1 MRASLVPFEWVKLEL
16 LPGAFNASL
25 FEGVVEAV
33 KESGI
38 VLTTLAQLG
47 NTVTQ
52 QRHMFELNRVCAAD
66 IPERGEFHTWDQ
78 YVERRIEV
86 PSFDPE
92 GVVVALDDHR
102 WVGMSATSYRGGNS
116 YAFGDMTGVL
126 RSHRGHQLALAMK
139 VRGMAWATADGTRTV
154 RTVHHPANA
163 PIIALNRRL
172 GYTDA
177 SWLYP

>member
-1 MRASLVPFEWVKLEL
+1 MPFEWVKLEL

-38 VLTTLAQLG
+38 MLTTLAQLG
-47 NTVTQ
+47 NTVAQ

-86 PSFDPE
+86 PRLTPRVSSLRSTIIAGLACPQPRIE
-92 GVVVALDDHR
+92 AETATR
-102 WVGMSATSYRGGNS
+102 SAT
-116 YAFGDMTGVL
+116 
-126 RSHRGHQLALAMK
+126 
-139 VRGMAWATADGTRTV
+139 
-154 RTVHHPANA
+154 
-163 PIIALNRRL
+163 
-172 GYTDA
+172 
-177 SWLYP
+177 

>member
-16 LPGAFNASL
+16 VPGAFNVSL

-38 VLTTLAQLG
+38 VLTTLAHLG
-47 NTVTQ
+47 NTAARQ
-52 QRHMFELNRVCAAD
+52 HQMFELNRVCAAD

-92 GVVVALDDHR
+92 GVVVALHGHR
-102 WVGMSATSYRGGNS
+102 WVGMSATSYGGGSS
-116 YAFGDMTGVL
+116 YAFGDMTGVAFTPGTPSL
-126 RSHRGHQLALAMK
+126 PRNEGERHGVGHC
-139 VRGMAWATADGTRTV
+139 
-154 RTVHHPANA
+154 
-163 PIIALNRRL
+163 
-172 GYTDA
+172 
-177 SWLYP
+177 

>member
-33 KESGI
+33 VERGI

-47 NTVTQ
+47 NTVAQ
-52 QRHMFELNRVCAAD
+52 QRQMFELNRVCAAD

-102 WVGMSATSYRGGNS
+102 WVGMSATSYRSGNS
-116 YAFGDMTGVL
+116 HAFGDMTGVC
-126 RSHRGHQLALAMK
+126 
-139 VRGMAWATADGTRTV
+139 
-154 RTVHHPANA
+154 VHTGGANL
-163 PIIALNRRL
+163 P
-172 GYTDA
+172 
-177 SWLYP
+177 SP